1 MLQELQDR
9 GMKPDALTFMSL
21 LLVRAQMASVHL
33 LKQCHVYAVRAGFE
47 DVHLKE
53 ALLDV
58 YEKCHA
64 RQHAYKIFQ
73 LITHKDLVMFTAMVS
88 GYATNGIGEETPI
101 RIWSCL
107 QLWLVVMP

>member
-9 GMKPDALTFMSL
+9 GMKPGAVTIMSL
-21 LLVRAQMASVHL
+21 LLVCVQMASVHL

-58 YEKCHA
+58 YEKCGA
-64 RQHAYKIFQ
+64 RQRAYKVLQ
-73 LITHKDLVMFTAMVS
+73 LSTHKDLVMFTAVVS
-88 GYATNGIGEETPI
+88 GYAMNGIGEETPM
-101 RIWSCL
+101 RI
-107 QLWLVVMP
+107 